1 MGFVVV
7 TPGDVTKHPMCLYCN
22 EMRYDFI
29 YNCSTPNI
37 MFTVV
42 SIISILLS
50 YVFPPMEFHDNAIA
64 VMPVKYFHGLCC

>member
-7 TPGDVTKHPMCLYCN
+7 THGNITTHPMCLYCN
-22 EMRYDFI
+22 ETRYVFI
-29 YNCSTPNI
+29 YCSTPNI

-64 VMPVKYFHGLCC
+64 VMPVKYFPGLCC